1 MLGSLLVVVLLEGI
15 LEVVEGLCIRLLM
28 GYWLVDILH
37 EGILA
42 HWTFSVLGEV
52 DELKFLRFLQ

>member
-37 EGILA
+37 EGIL
-42 HWTFSVLGEV
+42 FSLLGEV
-52 DELKFLRFLQ
+52 DKSKFLPFLQ